1 MRNFRNSLIF
11 CMSLMLFMPLSYAQD
26 EIEGEEK
33 SETTGNVKEEN
44 KRVIGGKSL
53 VDDNVKKGSEA
64 DVNAGMKAKAREEKP
79 AARTLESHEQGA
91 GIKKDLDK
99 GKKGSFWDRLFG
111 KKKKVK
117 KEDDPN

>member
-1 MRNFRNSLIF
+1 MNRTLKIF
-11 CMSLMLFMPLSYAQD
+11 FLLLFVSSVSFVYAQD

-33 SETTGNVKEEN
+33 SGTGSVKEEN

-111 KKKKVK
+111 NKKKVK

>member
-1 MRNFRNSLIF
+1 MNRTLKIF
-11 CMSLMLFMPLSYAQD
+11 FLLLFVSSVSFVYAQD

-33 SETTGNVKEEN
+33 SETTGSVKEEN

-53 VDDNVKKGSEA
+53 VDHNAKKGSEA

-111 KKKKVK
+111 NKKKVK